1 MSFLQ
6 LRYFSRDIELSNSE
20 RRTIYRGVRKLW
32 WSRRRNFVIY
42 VFSCAVGLTVVNL
55 RIVFFKGGQPHSGE
69 AVARCLPWDSSSYT
83 PPRCSWHLSDT
94 ATLPLCDGSWGGAA
108 MTCASSAVTG

>member
-6 LRYFSRDIELSNSE
+6 LRYFNRDIELSNSE

-42 VFSCAVGLTVVNL
+42 VVSCAVRLTVVNL
-55 RIVFFKGGQPHSGE
+55 RIVFSKGWAAALGRGGC
-69 AVARCLPWDSSSYT
+69 AVLALGF
-83 PPRCSWHLSDT
+83 L
-94 ATLPLCDGSWGGAA
+94 L
-108 MTCASSAVTG
+108 V